1 MYIAASLVAM
11 SRAIEKKSLLFLL
24 RTGHP
29 QDVESAEG
37 QGQAASGTI
46 RITRKSDR
54 DIKIRDLFIQVEG
67 EKEQNIKFGEVIE
80 IPVPAGKVEM
90 RATNRL
96 YFRDASFEI
105 GPDETVVFEVANV
118 ATKGPLSALML
129 ITGTILYRVELKR
142 L

>member
-29 QDVESAEG
+29 QDVESAED

-105 GPDETVVFEVANV
+105 GPDETVEFEVANV